1 MVLYSNRQPSATIRR
16 ERALQRLER
25 CQERSQYLQVSV
37 WSLPCQ
43 QSLNNFFQSNRA
55 AQTYS
60 IPRKTLRNWMK
71 RLHIK
76 SQFPMPKQLK
86 QAAERKKNSS
96 QVKDVIQN
104 PNIIIN
110 AIELS

>member
-1 MVLYSNRQPSATIRR
+1 MSRTDTVFTGNIATGFAIVIPDVVIF
-16 ERALQRLER
+16 
-25 CQERSQYLQVSV
+25 VS
-37 WSLPCQ
+37 
-43 QSLNNFFQSNRA
+43 FRA

-86 QAAERKKNSS
+86 QAAERKKNS
-96 QVKDVIQN
+96 QVKSVRGSK
-104 PNIIIN
+104 IILN

>member
-1 MVLYSNRQPSATIRR
+1 MDTVFTGESPVSSGIRSHQTI
-16 ERALQRLER
+16 AF
-25 CQERSQYLQVSV
+25 
-37 WSLPCQ
+37 PTH
-43 QSLNNFFQSNRA
+43 RA

>member
-1 MVLYSNRQPSATIRR
+1 
-16 ERALQRLER
+16 
-25 CQERSQYLQVSV
+25 
-37 WSLPCQ
+37 
-43 QSLNNFFQSNRA
+43 
-55 AQTYS
+55 
-60 IPRKTLRNWMK
+60 MK

>member
-1 MVLYSNRQPSATIRR
+1 MLI
-16 ERALQRLER
+16 LFLI
-25 CQERSQYLQVSV
+25 
-37 WSLPCQ
+37 
-43 QSLNNFFQSNRA
+43 RA

-86 QAAERKKNSS
+86 QAAERKKNS
-96 QVKDVIQN
+96 QVKDERGSKIM
-104 PNIIIN
+104 ID

>member
-1 MVLYSNRQPSATIRR
+1 MVTVFIG
-16 ERALQRLER
+16 
-25 CQERSQYLQVSV
+25 ERSIDKLHIVGATSYAPASNHLIF
-37 WSLPCQ
+37 LI
-43 QSLNNFFQSNRA
+43 LLMTFFLIILRA

-86 QAAERKKNSS
+86 EAAIRKKNNT
-96 QVKDVIQN
+96 QVRGEKIK
-104 PNIIIN
+104 IN
-110 AIELS
+110 GIEFTGIV